1 MTKEEEHIY
10 EGELGWA
17 NQTCIR
23 ILVRLGDLFDAE
35 KLISISSAHVSG
47 VSYKTLGDAPI
58 EFLKAL
64 ADAGGK
70 ARVKT
75 TLNPQ
80 SLDPE
85 YLGKKLPKHL
95 CDRQLDVLK
104 QFEKMHLTPSLTC
117 TPYYLKQPR
126 RGSHLAWAESSAV
139 VYANSMLGAWT
150 NREGGPSALAAGIIG
165 KTPEYGMHKPENR
178 KPEVLV
184 SVEAQLANETEFGA
198 LGICL
203 GKILG
208 NRIPAVSGLRS
219 ASKDKLKQLSAA
231 LGTTGMAS
239 MFDYRSRSENR
250 GIEKISVETRE
261 IRNTIETLST
271 SPTSKP
277 DLVFVGCPHCS
288 LNEIKQIAKLVDG
301 RRVGK
306 GTEFWVC
313 TSRCVKEN
321 AKNYVRKIENT
332 GAHVLA
338 DVCTVVSWTEKLGI
352 NTIMTNSAKTA
363 YYAPTLNKAETILA
377 PMKQCLKTAIK
388 G

>member
-1 MTKEEEHIY
+1 
-10 EGELGWA
+10 
-17 NQTCIR
+17 
-23 ILVRLGDLFDAE
+23 
-35 KLISISSAHVSG
+35 
-47 VSYKTLGDAPI
+47 
-58 EFLKAL
+58 
-64 ADAGGK
+64 
-70 ARVKT
+70 
-75 TLNPQ
+75 
-80 SLDPE
+80 
-85 YLGKKLPKHL
+85 
-95 CDRQLDVLK
+95 
-104 QFEKMHLTPSLTC
+104 
-117 TPYYLKQPR
+117 
-126 RGSHLAWAESSAV
+126 
-139 VYANSMLGAWT
+139 MLGAWT

-184 SVEAQLANETEFGA
+184 NVEAQLANETEFGA

-208 NRIPAVSGLRS
+208 NRIPAVSGLQS

-239 MFDYRSRSENR
+239 KFDYHSRSENR
-250 GIEKISVETRE
+250 GNEKISVETKE

-271 SPTSKP
+271 SATSKP

-301 RRVGK
+301 RKVGK

-338 DVCTVVSWTEKLGI
+338 DVCTVVSWTETLGI

-377 PMKQCLKTAIK
+377 PLRQCLNTAIK